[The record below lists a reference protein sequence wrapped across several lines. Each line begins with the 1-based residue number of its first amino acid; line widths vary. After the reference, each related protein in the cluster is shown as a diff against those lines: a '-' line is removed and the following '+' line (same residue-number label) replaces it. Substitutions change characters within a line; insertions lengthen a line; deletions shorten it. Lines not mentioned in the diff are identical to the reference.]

1 MAKVGGVQRYHSIT
15 DRRAADHQGGYAQS
29 GRERAKPE
37 SRTEEQIKDATFV
50 LGVPR
55 AEFTPKVEEAM
66 TLLFHEMDALRWD
79 LNVARQREGH
89 LLEAADQDSFLPV
102 ASRRAFF
109 RSLRQA
115 ANHVEQTGDPSTL
128 LLLGLRD
135 MESLRITHGLAV
147 HDGLLI
153 AVAEKL
159 VAEVADAG
167 PIGYLGAAT
176 FGVLYNV
183 AGPDE
188 IEETAKILSAALAS
202 ASVSRDGEGYH
213 ADVAWGLAAIR
224 AGQSPEEA
232 YYAADEGLRS
242 RLRG

>member
-1 MAKVGGVQRYHSIT
+1 MAEVGGVHRYRSIT

-29 GRERAKPE
+29 GRERAKPNP
-37 SRTEEQIKDATFV
+37 RTEEQIKDATFV
-50 LGVPR
+50 LGVPKG
-55 AEFTPKVEEAM
+55 EFTPKVEEAM
-66 TLLFHEMDALRWD
+66 TLLFHEMDTLRWD
-79 LNVARQREGH
+79 LDVARQREGH
-89 LLEAADQDSFLPV
+89 LLAAADEDSFLPV

-115 ANHVEQTGDPSTL
+115 ANHVQQTGDPSTL
-128 LLLGLRD
+128 LVLGLRD
-135 MESLRITHGLAV
+135 MESLRITHGIAV
-147 HDGLLI
+147 HDGLLT

-159 VAEVADAG
+159 VAEVAEAG

-183 AGPDE
+183 SGLDE
-188 IEETAKILSAALAS
+188 IEETAKLLSAALAG
-202 ASVSRDGEGYH
+202 ASIRWDGEGYH
-213 ADVAWGLAAIR
+213 ADVAWGLTEIK

-232 YYAADEGLRS
+232 YHAADQQLRS

>member
-1 MAKVGGVQRYHSIT
+1 MADVGGVHRYRSIT
-15 DRRAADHQGGYAQS
+15 DRRAADHQGGYAQTS
-29 GRERAKPE
+29 REQAKP
-37 SRTEEQIKDATFV
+37 SPRTEEQIKDATFV

-55 AEFTPKVEEAM
+55 SEYTPKVEEAM

-79 LNVARQREGH
+79 LDVARQREGH
-89 LLEAADQDSFLPV
+89 LLAAADEDSFLPV

-115 ANHVEQTGDPSTL
+115 VTHVEQTGDPSTL

-135 MESLRITHGLAV
+135 MESLRITHGVAV

-159 VAEVADAG
+159 VTDVAEAG

-183 AGPDE
+183 SDRAE
-188 IEETAKILSAALAS
+188 IEETAKLLSAALAG
-202 ASVSRDGEGYH
+202 ASVRLDGEGYH
-213 ADVAWGLAAIR
+213 ADVAWGLAAIN
-224 AGQSPEEA
+224 AGQSPEEI
-232 YYAADEGLRS
+232 YHAADQELRS